1 MPDEMTDTVRVI
13 LNKHWRPHVSN
24 AGEAV
29 NVYLRVAPSSLAE
42 IQLLILEFT
51 IL

>member
-1 MPDEMTDTVRVI
+1 MTDTVRVI
-13 LNKHWRPHVSN
+13 LNNHRRPHVSN

-29 NVYLRVAPSSLAE
+29 NLYLHVAPYSE
-42 IQLLILEFT
+42 IQLLILGFT

>member
-1 MPDEMTDTVRVI
+1 MTDTVRVI

-29 NVYLRVAPSSLAE
+29 NVYLRVAPSSE
-42 IQLLILEFT
+42 IQLLILGFT